1 MVVTSSLKRDVILAA
16 VRSMY
21 TDVARH
27 PAGAYH
33 FPVGYE
39 ACRFVGYPA
48 DRLALLPASAV
59 ESFAGVGYPFAA
71 QVIRAGDVVLDV
83 GSGSGT
89 DLLHAARDT
98 GPRGEAIGLDVTA
111 AMIAKCRT
119 QAATADARN
128 VRVLE
133 GSAER
138 IPLPDDS
145 CDLVLM
151 FLVLH
156 HFEDRGAAAAEIR
169 RVLRPGGRVIVRST
183 FRDRLAGL
191 LLWHRFFPG
200 ALRVEQ
206 RMFPSLAEVIGLFD
220 TVGLRVVALD
230 QVRETMAPNLAAYA
244 QRLRLRAIS
253 TFEHL
258 TEDEIERGFAALQAA
273 VDADRTPQPIESD
286 SDLLVLEAPAT

>member
-1 MVVTSSLKRDVILAA
+1 MVERIDYDVRQYAVYSAGRALSDAMRQVWAA
-16 VRSMY
+16 
-21 TDVARH
+21 A
-27 PAGAYH
+27 
-33 FPVGYE
+33 
-39 ACRFVGYPA
+39 
-48 DRLALLPASAV
+48 
-59 ESFAGVGYPFAA
+59 FAA
-71 QVIRAGDVVLDV
+71 RAGSERPLCVLDL
-83 GSGSGT
+83 GSGT
-89 DLLHAARDT
+89 GRFTPLLAET
-98 GPRGEAIGLDVTA
+98 FGGPVYGVEPSQRMRRVAEQTA
-111 AMIAKCRT
+111 AHPG
-119 QAATADARN
+119 
-128 VRVLE
+128 VRYLA